1 MIKKFLITLLL
12 ILILIS
18 LLIFF
23 LIDKI
28 LVNKFISNI
37 ENNLNINIELIE
49 THEVNIIP
57 NLSLFIQFDVDNKIN
72 NFFIKKAELNI
83 FQNYNNEPT
92 KFIFKL
98 GSAKINKLII
108 ENLISSGEINEYNL
122 RYFLN
127 DDYSHNLISKFK
139 TQPEGY
145 IYYDLSHEE
154 EKSLQFINLIINQLN
169 VPKIYKK
176 SSTLAYSLLT
186 EKTYFTSKIRIDD
199 RLILLDSFKS
209 QKNNFQINGEGE
221 YDLSNK
227 TVDLKITINEKEE
240 EIIGIKIR
248 GNAENPNIKIIS
260 SDNSINFNFNL
271 NDFNDL
277 LEGSFDN
284 ILKNLI
290 SSE

>member
-176 SSTLAYSLLT
+176 LSTLAYSLLT

-248 GNAENPNIKIIS
+248 GNTENPNIKIIS

>member
-72 NFFIKKAELNI
+72 NLFIKKAELNI

-154 EKSLQFINLIINQLN
+154 EKSLQFIRLIINQLN

-176 SSTLAYSLLT
+176 LSTLAYSLLT

-199 RLILLDSFKS
+199 RLILLDFFKS

-240 EIIGIKIR
+240 EIIGIKIK

>member
-145 IYYDLSHEE
+145 IYYDLSHEK

-176 SSTLAYSLLT
+176 LSTLAYSLLT

-240 EIIGIKIR
+240 EIIGIKIK

>member
-72 NFFIKKAELNI
+72 NLFIKKAELNI

-108 ENLISSGEINEYNL
+108 ENLISSGEINKYNL

-176 SSTLAYSLLT
+176 LSTLAYSLLT

-248 GNAENPNIKIIS
+248 GNTENPNIKIIS

>member
-72 NFFIKKAELNI
+72 NLFIKKAELNI

-154 EKSLQFINLIINQLN
+154 EKSLQFIRLIINQLN

-176 SSTLAYSLLT
+176 LSTLAYSLLT

-240 EIIGIKIR
+240 EIIGIKIK

>member
-72 NFFIKKAELNI
+72 NLFIKKAELNI

-108 ENLISSGEINEYNL
+108 ENLISSGEINKYNL

-248 GNAENPNIKIIS
+248 GNEENPNIKIIS

>member
-28 LVNKFISNI
+28 LINKFISNI

-72 NFFIKKAELNI
+72 NLFIKKAELNI

-108 ENLISSGEINEYNL
+108 ENLISSGEINKYNL

-154 EKSLQFINLIINQLN
+154 EKSLQFIRLIINQLN

>member
-28 LVNKFISNI
+28 LINKFISNI

-108 ENLISSGEINEYNL
+108 ENLISSGEINKYNL

-176 SSTLAYSLLT
+176 LSTLAYSLLT

-240 EIIGIKIR
+240 EIIGIKIK

-271 NDFNDL
+271 NDFNNL

>member
-72 NFFIKKAELNI
+72 NLFIKKAELNI

-108 ENLISSGEINEYNL
+108 ENLISSGEINKYNL

-227 TVDLKITINEKEE
+227 IVDLKITINEKEE

>member
-37 ENNLNINIELIE
+37 ENNLNINIGLIE

-72 NFFIKKAELNI
+72 NLFIKKAELNI

-176 SSTLAYSLLT
+176 LSTLAYSLLT

-227 TVDLKITINEKEE
+227 IVNLKITINEKEE

-248 GNAENPNIKIIS
+248 GNTENPNIKIIS

>member
-108 ENLISSGEINEYNL
+108 ENLISSGEINKYNL

-176 SSTLAYSLLT
+176 LSTLAYSLLT

-240 EIIGIKIR
+240 EIIGIKIK

>member
-72 NFFIKKAELNI
+72 NLFIKKAELNI

-108 ENLISSGEINEYNL
+108 ENLISSGEINKYNL

-176 SSTLAYSLLT
+176 LSTLAYSLLT

-199 RLILLDSFKS
+199 RLILLDFFKS

-240 EIIGIKIR
+240 EIIGIKIK

>member
-248 GNAENPNIKIIS
+248 GNTENPNIKIIS

>member
-37 ENNLNINIELIE
+37 ENNLNINVELIE

-72 NFFIKKAELNI
+72 NLFIKKAELNI

-154 EKSLQFINLIINQLN
+154 EKSLQFIRLIINQLN

-176 SSTLAYSLLT
+176 LSTLAYSLLT

-199 RLILLDSFKS
+199 RLILLDFFKS

-248 GNAENPNIKIIS
+248 GNEENPNIKIIS

>member
-176 SSTLAYSLLT
+176 LSTLAYSLLT

-248 GNAENPNIKIIS
+248 GNEENPNIKIIS

>member
-139 TQPEGY
+139 AQPEGY
-145 IYYDLSHEE
+145 IYYDLNHEE

-176 SSTLAYSLLT
+176 LSTLAYSLLT

-199 RLILLDSFKS
+199 RLIFLDSFKF

-240 EIIGIKIR
+240 EIIGIIIR
-248 GNAENPNIKIIS
+248 GNEENPNIKIIS

>member
-18 LLIFF
+18 LLIFI

-108 ENLISSGEINEYNL
+108 ENLISSGEINKYNL

-176 SSTLAYSLLT
+176 LSTLAYSLLT

-240 EIIGIKIR
+240 EIIGIKIK

>member
-28 LVNKFISNI
+28 LINKFISNI

-72 NFFIKKAELNI
+72 NLFIKKAELNI

-108 ENLISSGEINEYNL
+108 ENLISSGEINKYNL

-176 SSTLAYSLLT
+176 LSTLAYSLLT

-248 GNAENPNIKIIS
+248 GNTENPNIKIIS

>member
-18 LLIFF
+18 LLIFI

-98 GSAKINKLII
+98 DSAKINKLII

-122 RYFLN
+122 RYLLN

-176 SSTLAYSLLT
+176 LSTLAYSLLT

-227 TVDLKITINEKEE
+227 IVNLKITINEKEE

-248 GNAENPNIKIIS
+248 GNEENPNIKIIS

>member
-72 NFFIKKAELNI
+72 NLFIKKAELNI

-108 ENLISSGEINEYNL
+108 ENLISSGEINKYNL

-248 GNAENPNIKIIS
+248 GNTENPNIKIIS

>member
-108 ENLISSGEINEYNL
+108 ENLISSGEINKYNL

-154 EKSLQFINLIINQLN
+154 EKSLQFIRLIINQLN

-240 EIIGIKIR
+240 EIIGIKIK

>member
-72 NFFIKKAELNI
+72 NLFIKKAELNI

-176 SSTLAYSLLT
+176 LSTLAYSLLT

-240 EIIGIKIR
+240 EIIGIKIK